1 MHGSDLIVWGSPE
14 NCVRSGDGTD
24 LTVVVAVAVV
34 VVAVAVVVVAAA
46 AAQH

>member
-14 NCVRSGDGTD
+14 NCVRSGDCTD

-34 VVAVAVVVVAAA
+34 AVAAA

>member
-24 LTVVVAVAVV
+24 LTVAVAVV
-34 VVAVAVVVVAAA
+34 VVAVVVVVAAA
-46 AAQH
+46 AQH